1 MITWHNYISS
11 ARKNKSFIVVVVVAA
26 LAVAVWEGIF
36 GNELHEFLFQ
46 LYISP

>member
-1 MITWHNYISS
+1 MITWHNYISY
-11 ARKNKSFIVVVVVAA
+11 ARKNKSFIVVLVG
-26 LAVAVWEGIF
+26 LAVAVSEGIF